1 MFPVRGSCAISSVVE
16 HFIDI
21 EGVAGSIP
29 ASRTKRIRTRRKN
42 FLRHRTMTFEEYQKE
57 SRRTAQYP
65 DAGSNFVYPT
75 LGLSGEAGEV
85 AEKIKKVIR
94 DKNGVVDAQMRDAIA
109 KELGDVLW
117 YAAQLATELNIPFED
132 IARGNLEKLFS
143 RLDRGKLHGDGDER

>member
-1 MFPVRGSCAISSVVE
+1 
-16 HFIDI
+16 
-21 EGVAGSIP
+21 
-29 ASRTKRIRTRRKN
+29 
-42 FLRHRTMTFEEYQKE
+42 MTFEEYQKE

-65 DAGSNFVYPT
+65 DAGNNVIYPT

-94 DKNGVVDAQMRDAIA
+94 DKNGIIDAETRNAIA

-117 YAAQLATELNIPFED
+117 YAAQLATELGVSFED
-132 IARGNLEKLFS
+132 VAQGNLEKLFS